1 MNKALIYPYDY
12 EFYPILENCIFFND
26 LEIVK
31 LVSPSGWGLNGTYY
45 NFGNTHLEIE
55 NNFEVSLLS
64 CDILWIVNSRLQT
77 DFNNDVLPKIELAAK
92 YNKKIFY
99 TRNITSQEKKILNT
113 YYEDDVIFFSKS
125 DKIVNLDILKDE
137 IYSIN
142 VPVVFITGLTEYTDK
157 TLTQLRLWRELV
169 QKSYDSIILTT
180 KKECELFSGAYTIPD
195 FMFDR
200 NFTEREK
207 IIKFNHF
214 VKNIERIKRPE
225 IFIINIPG
233 ELMTVSRGFTGNF
246 GILGYE
252 ISQSI
257 RPDCVIMNLP
267 YEDHS
272 IKDIYKIGERASYRL
287 GCGID
292 FFNIVDRILDITNTK
307 LNNKYEFVGL
317 SSDFVQK
324 KLENVL
330 NEKIFHVSF
339 DNQIKK
345 LADAII
351 DMLSKDTSIDLI

>member
-12 EFYPILENCIFFND
+12 EFYPVLENCIYFKD
-26 LEIVK
+26 LEIKK
-31 LVSPSGWGLNGTYY
+31 LVSPLGWGLNETSY
-45 NFGNTHLEIE
+45 NFGNTYLKID
-55 NNFEVSLLS
+55 NNFDTSLSS
-64 CDILWIVNSRLQT
+64 CDIIWIVNSRLQI
-77 DFNNDVLPKIELAAK
+77 DFNNDILPKIELAAK
-92 YNKKIFY
+92 KNKKVIY
-99 TRNITSQEKKILNT
+99 TRSITSQEKEILNT
-113 YYEDDVIFFSKS
+113 YYKDEVIFFSKS
-125 DKIVNLDILKDE
+125 NKIVNSDILKDE

-157 TLTQLRLWRELV
+157 TLVQLRLWKELV

-180 KKECELFSGAYTIPD
+180 KKECELFSRAYTIPD
-195 FMFDR
+195 FMFNR

-214 VKNIERIKRPE
+214 VKIIERTKRPE
-225 IFIINIPG
+225 ILIINIPG

-252 ISQSI
+252 ISQSV

-267 YEDHS
+267 YGSYS
-272 IKDIYKIGERASYRL
+272 IKDIYRIGEGASYRL
-287 GCGID
+287 GCGVD
-292 FFNIVDRILDITNTK
+292 FYNIVDRILDITNTK
-307 LNNKYEFVGL
+307 LNNKYEVVGL
-317 SSDFVQK
+317 SSDFVQR

-339 DNQIKK
+339 NNQIKK

-351 DMLSKDTSIDLI
+351 DTLSKDTSIDLI